1 MIPVDPVSLT
11 IGAVSLASL
20 FSLCVRHFDLNEVGR
35 NVGLDY
41 ELLVVKLNI
50 ENRLLMIWGEAVV
63 VLRPDVDRD
72 VLLDEPETPQLVE
85 WILMNSQKLFQDA
98 VSKVKLWS

>member
-1 MIPVDPVSLT
+1 
-11 IGAVSLASL
+11 
-20 FSLCVRHFDLNEVGR
+20 VRHFDLNEVGR